1 MAEEKGSVFCTN
13 CGAKNDSK
21 AKFCIKCGQSLVKI
35 DTDEI
40 SNEAEAEKRGSIMD
54 SATSQLNS
62 WTGGTGAVKIS
73 WKEFFG
79 QVLKSHTEEEA
90 EDIFIAGTKK
100 TTPSLEEISDEK
112 VQPWLFSR
120 ILVTI
125 VLAGVLL
132 SVLTNLNQQAMG
144 DLLAMDVVLAI
155 SVPMAALVLFFEI
168 NVYRNISFY
177 RIGKIM
183 LLGGILSLIL
193 TIVVSNIVSNG
204 ASFDFVGALLIGII
218 EETSKLVIAAYFVN
232 KLKIKRIFNGL
243 LIGAAVGTGFAAFEN
258 IQYMVNNG
266 QLATIS
272 GALQRAAFSISD
284 HTEWC
289 AIATAGLVIV
299 KGAQSLTAST
309 FTNVRFLKFLG
320 LVIILHMMWDWNM
333 FDNYMYIRCGI
344 VAIIT
349 WVTVFVLI
357 QAGLRE
363 VKELQLSEK
372 ITNEEENY
380 EN

>member
-1 MAEEKGSVFCTN
+1 MAGEKGSVFCTN

-40 SNEAEAEKRGSIMD
+40 NNEAEAEKHGSIMD

-79 QVLKSHTEEEA
+79 QVLKSHTEGEA

-132 SVLTNLNQQAMG
+132 SVLTNLNQQVG

-243 LIGAAVGTGFAAFEN
+243 LIGAAVGTGFSAFEN
-258 IQYMVNNG
+258 IQYMVGNG
-266 QLATIS
+266 QYSGIS
-272 GALQRAAFSISD
+272 VALQRAAFSISD

-299 KGAQSLTAST
+299 KGAQSMTAST

-320 LVIILHMMWDWNM
+320 LVIILHMLWDWNM
-333 FDNYMYIRCGI
+333 FDNSKYIICGI
-344 VAIIT
+344 VAVIT

-363 VKELQLSEK
+363 VKELQLSKKLGGKEK
-372 ITNEEENY
+372 NHEN
-380 EN
+380 